1 MTEPVARR
9 VFFAYW
15 PDAAARAALDAIA
28 RAGVALC
35 GGRRMRPDS
44 LHVTLAFIG
53 AVSPERLD
61 ALRAAAG
68 TVRAEAFEAVFDH
81 LGFWPHNRIFWAGC
95 AAPPSRQRRL
105 SEHLNGILA
114 AAGFPVE
121 ERPHFPHVTLARN
134 ARCTSLP
141 SLAAPIR
148 WPVREFALVASSLSP
163 GGASYSV
170 LARWPLIE
178 NA

>member
-1 MTEPVARR
+1 
-9 VFFAYW
+9 
-15 PDAAARAALDAIA
+15 
-28 RAGVALC
+28 
-35 GGRRMRPDS
+35 MRW
-44 LHVTLAFIG
+44 
-53 AVSPERLD
+53 AVKPS
-61 ALRAAAG
+61 LRAASCCSVDVVNGGAHAQNALDLQEFMVVPVGAASFSEALRIGVEVFHHLKALLHERGLATAVGDEGGFAPDLRGTEPAIEVLHLPENAG
-68 TVRAEAFEAVFDH
+68 Y
-81 LGFWPHNRIFWAGC
+81 GG
-95 AAPPSRQRRL
+95 
-105 SEHLNGILA
+105 GILA